1 MTRIPRTLLLAAA
14 LGIAVA
20 ATPLVAPAAS
30 AAGSVSVSFADGAS
44 AADPDYAT
52 SITVSGRGFQ
62 SIQGGFGGVY
72 VLFGWVSGAGW
83 GPSSGG
89 EVGTDYRYVPDSESK
104 DNAGFERFVAFPG
117 SETESAANGVLTA
130 DGSFTVDLTIPSA
143 RFEAQDR
150 SGEVTTVDCLEVQC
164 GVITIGAHG
173 VKNANN
179 ETFTPVS
186 FAAPAA
192 GAAPGPAAGA
202 APVAG
207 APEASPTEAPVAG
220 SARVGYT
227 ASSAVAGN
235 ALAFTGQGFAVSEQ
249 VVATLDDGVVAVG
262 PLTAGTRGEV
272 AGVLPLPGDLRG
284 GTHLLTLTGAASGA
298 VAESELTVAGASA
311 ASVPSA
317 AAEPEVP
324 VWLYVALG
332 IALLIAAGLVL
343 ASVVV
348 GIVRGVRRRRARK
361 RVGAG
366 GLSDTAGGGAA
377 VSPGT
382 RIAASSATPVAAT
395 PEPDADAAPPSPDA
409 PTEELSTARHLPARE
424 TADAR

>member
-30 AAGSVSVSFADGAS
+30 AAGSVSVSFADGAT

-130 DGSFTVDLTIPSA
+130 DGSFSVDLTIPSA

-192 GAAPGPAAGA
+192 GAAPGPAAGG

-207 APEASPTEAPVAG
+207 APEASPTEAPAAG

-298 VAESELTVAGASA
+298 VAESELTVVGASA

-361 RVGAG
+361 RAGAG
-366 GLSDTAGGGAA
+366 GLQDAASADSAGTAGAA
-377 VSPGT
+377 PVG
-382 RIAASSATPVAAT
+382 ATPAQNSAG
-395 PEPDADAAPPSPDA
+395 AAPPSPDA